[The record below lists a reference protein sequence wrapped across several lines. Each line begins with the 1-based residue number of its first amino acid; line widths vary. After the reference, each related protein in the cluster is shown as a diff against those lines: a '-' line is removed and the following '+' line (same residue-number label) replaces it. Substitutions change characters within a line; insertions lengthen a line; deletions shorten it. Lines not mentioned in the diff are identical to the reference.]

1 MSREQ
6 APMVTPVLFDCDPGV
21 DDAVALLMALSSPS
35 LAVLGITVVSG
46 NVPLERTLRNAL
58 QIRDLANRPDIPIYA
73 GCERP
78 LFREPI
84 YGQFHGT
91 SGLGNVVLP
100 EPLGTAEPGHAVDF
114 LVQQLLA
121 AAAVGDKITLCTT
134 GPLTNVGLA
143 LRHSPSIAAGID
155 RIVMMGG
162 AFHQA
167 GNRTMTSEFNVLTDP
182 HAAHIVFSS
191 GLPITVMSLDASHQA
206 IATPERVATIGRL
219 PGHVAQAVAE
229 IMTFWNRN
237 DPKRYGGP
245 GGPLHDPLVT
255 AYLLR
260 PDLFEGEAARVF
272 VECQSELSMG
282 QTIADWWDKS
292 GEAANATII
301 SKVDADG
308 FFALLGECLLR
319 YACHQPG

>member
-1 MSREQ
+1 
-6 APMVTPVLFDCDPGV
+6 MVTPILFDCDPGV

-35 LAVLGITVVSG
+35 LELRGITVVAG

-58 QIRDLANRPDIPIYA
+58 QLRDLAGRPDVPIYS

-100 EPLGTAEPGHAVDF
+100 EPLGSAEPGHAVDF
-114 LVQQLLA
+114 LVRQLLDA
-121 AAAVGDKITLCTT
+121 AASGRKITLCTT
-134 GPLTNVGLA
+134 GPLTNIGLA
-143 LRHSPSIAAGID
+143 LRHSPGIAEGIE

-206 IATPERVATIGRL
+206 IATPERVAAIGRL
-219 PGHVAQAVAE
+219 PGHVAQTVAQ
-229 IMTFWNRN
+229 IMIFWNRN

-245 GGPLHDPLVT
+245 GGPLHDPLVA

-260 PDLFEGEAARVF
+260 PELFGGEAARVF

-282 QTIADWWDKS
+282 QTIADWWGKS
-292 GEAANATII
+292 GEASNATII
-301 SKVDADG
+301 GKVDADG
-308 FFALLGECLLR
+308 FFALLSECLVR
-319 YACHQPG
+319 YASHQVT